1 MCFSFRAASE
11 ATAQAASSP
20 LSQSHV
26 SLTDH
31 LFSICPPSCRPSST
45 IIISLEQGQPRHN
58 LHEKRPRVHQPP
70 IQKVAGELLLQVPQ
84 PRQHPQPR
92 QLRLQVLLHQR
103 SLSLGNEVE
112 PRVQREEVLL
122 LRACI
127 TMEKAS
133 IREPFQ
139 VNTLTTHQYC
149 IFDLNHLWTHPK
161 HYSFYL
167 KL

>member
-1 MCFSFRAASE
+1 MCFRAASE
-11 ATAQAASSP
+11 AVQASSP

-45 IIISLEQGQPRHN
+45 IIISLEQPRHN
-58 LHEKRPRVHQPP
+58 LQEVTKRPRVHQPP
-70 IQKVAGELLLQVPQ
+70 IQKLKELQPR

-92 QLRLQVLLHQR
+92 QLRLQLLLHLR

-127 TMEKAS
+127 TMEKGFT
-133 IREPFQ
+133 REPFQ
-139 VNTLTTHQYC
+139 VNTIHQYC
-149 IFDLNHLWTHPK
+149 NNIRVTQ
-161 HYSFYL
+161 
-167 KL
+167 